1 MATTVSYNA
10 SMRTRKTSSSGNAKS
25 AVACQEYYDDSYN
38 YVGIVHFSGM
48 ALAGKV
54 ITGITLRITADQAG
68 YGTGHAKTVYVR
80 KSKYQAVSQS
90 GVTGGNYYGDALGT
104 FSGAFYNNTTTHT
117 LTGALLT
124 NLAAYLEAGNNT
136 ICLFN
141 PSPVKSSQGYST
153 NYLQWSACK
162 ISVTYEEAA
171 SQPGM
176 SAYTLDMGTQV
187 TLYTNRQSS
196 AATHT
201 LRYSFFSVNQTI
213 ATGVADS
220 CAWTPPISLAAQIPN
235 AASGWGT
242 LLCDTYV
249 NGKLV
254 STKSCTF
261 TLRVPASVAPTISGV
276 SIAEATAGIA
286 AQFGA
291 YVRTRSTLAVS
302 IAASGAQGSTVS
314 SCRTTL
320 DGAAY
325 TGASFTSNTLNTAG
339 SLTLTVTVTD
349 SRGRTASTTR
359 TIAVLDYSPPSLTKF
374 TAERCNSS
382 GTAPQM
388 DGTRV
393 RVSVGG
399 SVSPVGTKNTIACTV
414 YYKTSSASAWTQAAS
429 ITPSSYSVN
438 TTNLLLPQTF
448 NALSSYDLKVRLQDS
463 FYYIEQMVSI
473 GTKQVMMDFYKDG
486 SGVAFGKVAETPGAV
501 EFGWPVKLT
510 EPLGVDQGGTDAS
523 SAASA
528 CANLGAVKKSGDTM
542 TGNLSISGYLYPSL
556 YLLPT
561 YNSTTNRVVFEGS
574 YAGAASFSAWQDST
588 GNNRRMLEVRNA
600 SYESSRDNALV
611 LRDVINGSYY
621 AFRVFHSGMAT
632 PVPIGN
638 GGTGANNAAAAR
650 SNLGANNASNLNAG
664 TVAMAR
670 LPFKIAYGSTSI
682 NGSTATTINYASA
695 GFTSVPKVLVT
706 YNSTGSNWSGDN
718 GAIKVYNKT
727 TTQANIIVGGSF
739 SSSRG
744 VDWLAIGT

>member
-220 CAWTPPISLAAQIPN
+220 CAWTPPVSLAAQIPN

-349 SRGRTASTTR
+349 SRGRIASTTR

-399 SVSPVGTKNTIACTV
+399 SVSPVGTKNAISCTV

-429 ITPSSYSVN
+429 ISPSSYSVN

-463 FYYIEQMVSI
+463 FYYIEQTVSI

-561 YNSTTNRVVFEGS
+561 YNGATNRVVFEGS

-638 GGTGANNAAAAR
+638 GGTGAGNAAAAR

-727 TTQANIIVGGSF
+727 TTQANLIVGGSF

>member
-213 ATGVADS
+213 ATGVTDS

-286 AQFGA
+286 ARFGA

-320 DGAAY
+320 DGVTY

-339 SLTLTVTVTD
+339 SLTLTVTVAD
-349 SRGRTASTTR
+349 SRGRTASSTR
-359 TIAVLDYSPPSLTKF
+359 TISVVDYSPPSLTKF

-399 SVSPVGTKNTIACTV
+399 SVSPVGTKNAISCTV
-414 YYKTSSASAWTQAAS
+414 YYKTSSASAWTQAAAIS
-429 ITPSSYSVN
+429 PSSYSVN

-448 NALSSYDLKVRLQDS
+448 NALSSYDLKVRLQDY
-463 FYYIEQMVSI
+463 FYYIEQTVSI

-621 AFRVFHSGMAT
+621 AFRIFHSGMAT

-638 GGTGANNAAAAR
+638 GGTGASNAAAAR

>member
-399 SVSPVGTKNTIACTV
+399 SVSPVGTKNAISCTV

-429 ITPSSYSVN
+429 ISPSSYSVN

-463 FYYIEQMVSI
+463 FYYIEQTVSI

-561 YNSTTNRVVFEGS
+561 YNGVTNRVVFEGS

-621 AFRVFHSGMAT
+621 AFRIFHSGMAT

-638 GGTGANNAAAAR
+638 GGTGASNAAAAR

-739 SSSRG
+739 SSSRR

>member
-196 AATHT
+196 TATHT

-220 CAWTPPISLAAQIPN
+220 CAWTPPVSLAAQIPN

-374 TAERCNSS
+374 TAERCNSA
-382 GTAPQM
+382 GTAAQM

-429 ITPSSYSVN
+429 VSPSSYSVN

-448 NALSSYDLKVRLQDS
+448 NALSSYDLKVRLQDY
-463 FYYIEQMVSI
+463 FYYIEQTVSI

-638 GGTGANNAAAAR
+638 GGTGAGNAAAAR

-670 LPFKIAYGSTSI
+670 LPFKIAYGSTPI

-727 TTQANIIVGGSF
+727 TTQANLIVGGSF

>member
-213 ATGVADS
+213 ATGVTDS

-320 DGAAY
+320 DGVTY

-399 SVSPVGTKNTIACTV
+399 SVSPVGTKNAISCTV

-429 ITPSSYSVN
+429 ISPSSYSVN

-463 FYYIEQMVSI
+463 FYYIEQTVSI

-561 YNSTTNRVVFEGS
+561 YNGATNRVVFEGS

-638 GGTGANNAAAAR
+638 GGTGASNAAAAR

-727 TTQANIIVGGSF
+727 TTQANLIVGGSF